1 MDDLKRTKFTI
12 KVIYDGKVIEVLPI
26 WADSEHSALRKA
38 HMIATGKLE
47 TQTQTQQDEL
57 RAIIERAEKCIND
70 IEERIPTAE
79 PDLAYALSLKL
90 PLVKQIKHIAEVHLR
105 G

>member
-1 MDDLKRTKFTI
+1 MDDLKRNKYVI
-12 KVIYDGKVIEVLPI
+12 KVIYDGKVIEALPI

-47 TQTQTQQDEL
+47 TQAQTQRDEL
-57 RAIIERAEKCIND
+57 KAIIERAEKCIND
-70 IEERIPTAE
+70 IEEQIAIAE
-79 PDLAYALSLKL
+79 PDMAYALSLKL
-90 PLVKQIKHIAEVHLR
+90 PLVKQLKSIAEAHLR